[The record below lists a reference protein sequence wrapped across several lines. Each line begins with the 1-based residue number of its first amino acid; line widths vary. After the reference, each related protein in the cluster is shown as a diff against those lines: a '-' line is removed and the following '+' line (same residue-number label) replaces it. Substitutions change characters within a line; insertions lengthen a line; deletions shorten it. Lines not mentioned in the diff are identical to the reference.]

1 MINLLSGGRFDSWH
15 REELLDILRFF
26 FEDKVSEDLNC
37 QVKILI
43 LLVLADLIMFRL
55 FFL

>member
-1 MINLLSGGRFDSWH
+1 MIDLLSGGWLDSRH

-37 QVKILI
+37 QIEILI
-43 LLVLADLIMFRL
+43 FLVLAADLMLRL
-55 FFL
+55 FSL

>member
-1 MINLLSGGRFDSWH
+1 MIDLLSGGWLDSWH

-26 FEDKVSEDLNC
+26 FEDKVSEDFNC
-37 QVKILI
+37 QIEILI
-43 LLVLADLIMFRL
+43 LLVLADFMFRL